1 MTEREPYTPPPV
13 PGTTVAAT
21 SHSQPGPRR
30 PGARLFIGV
39 FVALGLAFGAGYW
52 TASADSGGGLTES
65 IGDSASA
72 VALPSAADP
81 SAVAAALL
89 ETAYDRCQEE
99 VAHRLKAPGTARFPD
114 LEDVDSRV
122 TTREISIGG
131 YVDAENGFGALLR
144 LTWSCQIALNSTGV
158 LGTVEVTVREP

>member
-1 MTEREPYTPPPV
+1 MTEQEQP
-13 PGTTVAAT
+13 AH
-21 SHSQPGPRR
+21 SHSAT
-30 PGARLFIGV
+30 GARKNPIPLLAGAIM
-39 FVALGLAFGAGYW
+39 ALGLAFGAGYW

-65 IGDSASA
+65 VGDS
-72 VALPSAADP
+72 VALPSVANP
-81 SAVAAALL
+81 SAEAAAKL

-99 VAHRLKAPGTARFPD
+99 VTDRLKAPGTARFPD

-122 TTREISIGG
+122 TTREISIDG

-144 LTWSCQIALNSTGV
+144 LTWSCQIALNSTGA